1 MAVYYNLKGTTVP
14 YFQVGK
20 GGATLYPSDTDPDIS
35 YTIND
40 GDFWLDTSLGELKV
54 RIAGAWEYIVFG
66 NIAISGNTISSTD
79 VNGDI
84 NIIPNGTGEVII
96 GTASGNPSE
105 IIAPDDT
112 DFIISAGLGIGAN
125 DGGDLTLRAGLA
137 GGTGDDGAVI
147 FDQGGLLVGSATG
160 GDQGT
165 GTINATGLFINGVP
179 LRAWTNTTTATSK
192 TLAAWERCFVT
203 AATQTITL
211 PATPADDTE
220 VAVSIVGTFT
230 DTVIARNGENIMGLA
245 EDMTVDQPNVTVHLV
260 YVNSTL
266 GWRVI

>member
-14 YFQVGK
+14 YFQIGK
-20 GGATLYPSDTDPDIS
+20 GGATLYPTDTDPTGT
-35 YTIND
+35 YTVNN

-54 RIAGAWEYIVFG
+54 RIGGAWAYTTFG
-66 NIAISGNTISSTD
+66 NISISGNTISSTD
-79 VNGDI
+79 ANGDI
-84 NIIPNGTGEVII
+84 NLIPDGTGEVII

-105 IIAPDDT
+105 ITAPDDT
-112 DFIISAGLGIGAN
+112 NLILAAGLGVGVA
-125 DGGDLTLRAGLA
+125 DAGDLYLRAGLA
-137 GGTGDDGAVI
+137 GGTGADGTVFI
-147 FDQGGLLVGSATG
+147 DQGGVLVGTATG
-160 GDQGT
+160 GDQGA
-165 GTINATGLFINGVP
+165 GTVNAEGLFIDGVP
-179 LRAWTNTTTATSK
+179 VRAWTNTVTATSK

-230 DTVIARNGENIMGLA
+230 DTVIARNGQNIMGLA
-245 EDMTVDQPNVTVHLV
+245 ENMTVDQPNVTVHLV